1 MNALHRTGTGHGP
14 VDGSTTDPIAGA
26 GDEITA
32 LVFRLAGEL
41 ANQIGRDVAPFDL
54 TQPQA
59 HLIRELRQ
67 ALSMRTAAGRLHCDA
82 SNLTGIVDRLE
93 KRGLVRRRTV
103 PLDRRVKELVL
114 TDAGHD
120 LQERLDGLASKAPG
134 LADLSADEQR
144 DLARLLRRAIE
155 LQEAAAEPAEPG

>member
-1 MNALHRTGTGHGP
+1 MNDLP
-14 VDGSTTDPIAGA
+14 GS

-32 LVFRLAGEL
+32 LIFQLAAGL

-54 TQPQA
+54 TPPQA

-67 ALSMRTAAGRLHCDA
+67 ALSMRSAASRLHCDA

-93 KRGLVRRRTV
+93 KRGLVQRRTV

-114 TDAGHD
+114 TDSGRE
-120 LQERLDGLASKAPG
+120 LQERLDGLASGAPG
-134 LADLSADEQR
+134 LTDLSATEQL
-144 DLARLLRRAIE
+144 DLVRLLRRAIE
-155 LQEAAAEPAEPG
+155 LQQAATETAAAS